1 MVTKK
6 KMARSKS
13 SGNIHAFVGTD
24 EAGLKEAALKCFNAL
39 VPEEDAEFG
48 AEVIDGVA
56 ENAESAVKVI
66 TQTLSALQTLP
77 FFGGQKV
84 VWLKSSNVFAD
95 SQTGKADSVLD
106 ASEALIQFISDNLPE
121 DIIFVL
127 SAPSIDKRRSFYK
140 KLVKVGNV
148 EVFDK
153 PDMTRDGWQDQVKSH
168 VRSLAKN
175 KDLQFNED
183 ALEHFVML
191 AGTDFTQINNEI
203 EKIDLFL
210 SKDQR
215 VVNLEHVLNQVALTR
230 SGVVFELGN
239 SIAKK
244 DLSSALR
251 NIDHL
256 LYQGESAI
264 GILLAAVVPTIR
276 RLLIAKNLSEKHG
289 IKPSRNYRS
298 YESALSRLGEKETAY
313 LPRKKDGGLS
323 VYPIFLAASECRNF
337 SLSKLQESLSE
348 CLRANRALVTSAL
361 DHRVI
366 LERLVIRVLAT

>member
-6 KMARSKS
+6 KSVSSKS
-13 SGNIHAFVGTD
+13 SKNIHAFVGTD
-24 EAGLKEAALKCFNAL
+24 EASLKEAALNCFNAL
-39 VPEEDAEFG
+39 APKEDAEFG
-48 AEVIDGVA
+48 AEVIDGVS
-56 ENAESAVKVI
+56 ENADSAVKVI

-84 VWLKSSNVFAD
+84 VWLKGANVFAD
-95 SQTGKADSVLD
+95 SQTGKAASVLD
-106 ASEALIQFISDNLPE
+106 AAEALAQFISKDLPD
-121 DIIFVL
+121 DIIFIL

-148 EVFDK
+148 KVFDK
-153 PDMTRDGWQDQVKSH
+153 PDMTRDGWQDQVKNH
-168 VRSLAKN
+168 VRNLASN
-175 KDLQFNED
+175 KSLQFEPE

-215 VVNLEHVLNQVALTR
+215 TVTVEHVLNQVALTR
-230 SGVVFELGN
+230 AGVVFELGN

-276 RLLIAKNLSEKHG
+276 RLLIAKDLADRHG
-289 IKPSRNYRS
+289 IKATRNYRS
-298 YESALSRLGEKETAY
+298 YESSLSRLSESETAH

-323 VYPIFLAASECRNF
+323 VYPIFLASSECRKF
-337 SLSKLQESLSE
+337 SLSQLQKSLFE
-348 CLRANRALVTSAL
+348 CLRANRSLVTSAL

>member
-1 MVTKK
+1 M
-6 KMARSKS
+6 
-13 SGNIHAFVGTD
+13 
-24 EAGLKEAALKCFNAL
+24 
-39 VPEEDAEFG
+39 
-48 AEVIDGVA
+48 
-56 ENAESAVKVI
+56 
-66 TQTLSALQTLP
+66 
-77 FFGGQKV
+77 
-84 VWLKSSNVFAD
+84 
-95 SQTGKADSVLD
+95 
-106 ASEALIQFISDNLPE
+106 
-121 DIIFVL
+121 
-127 SAPSIDKRRSFYK
+127 
-140 KLVKVGNV
+140 
-148 EVFDK
+148 FDK
-153 PDMTRDGWQDQVKSH
+153 PDMSRDGWQDQVKSH
-168 VRSLAKN
+168 VRKLAN
-175 KDLQFNED
+175 TKDLKFEED

-191 AGTDFTQINNEI
+191 AGTDFAQINNEI

-210 SKDQR
+210 SRDER
-215 VVNLEHVLNQVALTR
+215 VVTLNHVLNQVALTR

-264 GILLAAVVPTIR
+264 GILLAAIVPTIR
-276 RLLIAKNLSEKHG
+276 RLLIAKHLAVKHG
-289 IKPSRNYRS
+289 IQASRNYRS
-298 YESALSRLGEKETAY
+298 YESSLSRLGEEETSH

>member
-1 MVTKK
+1 MVTEKK
-6 KMARSKS
+6 STKSKS
-13 SGNIHAFVGTD
+13 SSNIHAYVGTD
-24 EAGLKEAALKCFNAL
+24 EASLKEAALKCFNSL
-39 VPEEDAEFG
+39 VSEEDAEFG

-66 TQTLSALQTLP
+66 TQTLGALQTLP

-84 VWLKSSNVFAD
+84 VWLKNANVFAD
-95 SQTGKADSVLD
+95 TQTGKSTSVID
-106 ASEALIQFISDNLPE
+106 ASEALAQFISNDLPN
-121 DIIFVL
+121 DIIFIL

-140 KLVKVGNV
+140 KLVKSGNV

-153 PDMTRDGWQDQVKSH
+153 PDMSRDGWQDQVKSH
-168 VRSLAKN
+168 VRKLAN
-175 KDLQFNED
+175 TKDLKFEED

-191 AGTDFTQINNEI
+191 AGTDFAQINNEI

-210 SKDQR
+210 SRDER
-215 VVNLEHVLNQVALTR
+215 VVTLNHVLNQVALTR

-264 GILLAAVVPTIR
+264 GILLAAIVPTIR
-276 RLLIAKNLSEKHG
+276 RLLIAKHLAVKHG
-289 IKPSRNYRS
+289 IQASRNYRS
-298 YESALSRLGEKETAY
+298 YESSLSRLGEEETSH